1 MTLRLI
7 SSGPELGGKDQCD
20 GTDCH
25 QRKYAGKGPLHIPK
39 DNRLKR
45 HVAIDYSVHNVRERA
60 DFRNGDRH
68 FVARRER
75 EIVAGDDAGTGHEVA
90 AVGE

>member
-1 MTLRLI
+1 MALRLI
-7 SSGPELGGKDQCD
+7 GSGPELGGKDQCD
-20 GTDCH
+20 GTDGH
-25 QRKYAGKGPLHIPK
+25 QCKYTGKGPLHIPK

-60 DFRNGDRH
+60 DFRNGERH
-68 FVARRER
+68 FVARMQRK
-75 EIVAGDDAGTGHEVA
+75 IVAGNDASTGHEVA